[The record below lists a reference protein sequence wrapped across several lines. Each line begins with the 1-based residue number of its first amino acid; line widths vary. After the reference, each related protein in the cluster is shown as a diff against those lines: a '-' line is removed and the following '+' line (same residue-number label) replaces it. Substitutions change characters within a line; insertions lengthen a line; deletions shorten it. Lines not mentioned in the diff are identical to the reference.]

1 MPEPLKPGDLTS
13 EFRLTKAGI
22 IIGAALEALALALEI
37 LPTVAGHAELL
48 PQVALICGVILQVG
62 AIFGYQVSR
71 GLAKAGNVNGTQP
84 PPIAPSV
91 FTTNGPIAPT
101 GGEGK

>member
-1 MPEPLKPGDLTS
+1 MPEPIKPGDLTS

-22 IIGAALEALALALEI
+22 IIGAALQALALVVEV
-37 LPTVAGHAELL
+37 LPAVAPHAEWL

-71 GLAKAGNVNGTQP
+71 GLAKGGQQLPP

-91 FTTNGPIAPT
+91 FTASGPIAPIT
-101 GGEGK
+101 PSEGK